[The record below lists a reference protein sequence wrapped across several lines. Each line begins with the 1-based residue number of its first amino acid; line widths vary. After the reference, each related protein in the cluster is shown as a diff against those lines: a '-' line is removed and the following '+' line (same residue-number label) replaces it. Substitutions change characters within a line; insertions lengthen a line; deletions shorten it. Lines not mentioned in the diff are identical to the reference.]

1 MKPYWYDYILPVGI
15 KVNPADYPFQ
25 RIIPL
30 FEEVEENQV
39 DREKAEAMLDELKK
53 YIENDR

>member
-39 DREKAEAMLDELKK
+39 DRKKAEAMLDELKK
-53 YIENDR
+53 YLE